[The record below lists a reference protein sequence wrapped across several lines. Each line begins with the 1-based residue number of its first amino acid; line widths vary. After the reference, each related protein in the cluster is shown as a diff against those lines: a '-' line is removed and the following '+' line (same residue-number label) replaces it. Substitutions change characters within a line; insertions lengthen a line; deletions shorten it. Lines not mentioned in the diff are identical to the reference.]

1 MSPSLPAPSLAAR
14 GLLGLIQLYKWT
26 LSPLIGNA
34 CRYRPTCSA
43 YAADCVRMHGAWAG
57 SWMAGARLCRCA
69 PWGGHGWDPAP
80 REIKPNSW
88 WRPWRYGDW
97 KGGYRPPP
105 ETLSPP
111 AAARPAI
118 QRKAGSQSDPE
129 AERVARDSA
138 PGEGPT
144 TTRGGE
150 SSAATTMPQRP
161 SPPHPS
167 PQGRGGA
174 ETESTESKS

>member
-1 MSPSLPAPSLAAR
+1 MSPSLPAR

-34 CRYRPTCSA
+34 CRYRPTCSS

-80 REIKPNSW
+80 REIKRNSW

-97 KGGYRPPP
+97 KGGYREPP
-105 ETLSPP
+105 EEHE
-111 AAARPAI
+111 
-118 QRKAGSQSDPE
+118 SDK
-129 AERVARDSA
+129 
-138 PGEGPT
+138 
-144 TTRGGE
+144 
-150 SSAATTMPQRP
+150 
-161 SPPHPS
+161 
-167 PQGRGGA
+167 
-174 ETESTESKS
+174 SKS

>member
-1 MSPSLPAPSLAAR
+1 MSPSLPAR

-105 ETLSPP
+105 E
-111 AAARPAI
+111 
-118 QRKAGSQSDPE
+118 
-129 AERVARDSA
+129 SA
-138 PGEGPT
+138 SEPGEGRT
-144 TTRGGE
+144 TMRGGADA
-150 SSAATTMPQRP
+150 AATTMPQRP
-161 SPPHPS
+161 SPPP
-167 PQGRGGA
+167 PLRKGEGA
-174 ETESTESKS
+174 LKLNQQSQNHEHFSQISRWC